1 MIKKNTVLITGATG
15 MIGQQ
20 LITEFNQRGYQVNT
34 LSRKPIKR
42 VGVKSYVWNVERN
55 EIDED
60 AVLTANI
67 ILHIA
72 GESVAAKRWTAK
84 RKAEIL
90 NSRVNSTKLIVA
102 TLRKYNHHVD
112 TYIGASAVGYYGSR
126 DNEELTE
133 KSLPQKGFLSDVCV
147 SWEDAHRVVN
157 EFAKR
162 VVVYRI
168 GAVLDKHEGAL
179 QEMMKTLPL
188 SLNYL
193 GNGKQYMSF
202 IYIKDLIRLFSWATD
217 NEHIHGTFNAVSPIP
232 VTNKAFIQSLSSYR
246 RAILP
251 ITPVPGFVLKLIM
264 GEAACIALDS
274 QNCAAEK
281 LMNAGFDFHYSNI
294 NQVFEDMFL
303 HA

>member
-1 MIKKNTVLITGATG
+1 MIKKNIVLITGATG

-55 EIDED
+55 EIDEE
-60 AVLTANI
+60 AILTANI
-67 ILHIA
+67 IIHIA
-72 GESVAAKRWTAK
+72 GESVAAMRWTTK

-90 NSRVNSTKLIVA
+90 NSRVNSTKLIIA

-126 DNEELTE
+126 GNEELTE

-147 SWEDAHRVVN
+147 SWEDAHRLVN

-168 GAVLDKHEGAL
+168 GVVLDKHEGAL
-179 QEMMKTLPL
+179 QEMLKTLPL

-217 NEHIHGTFNAVSPIP
+217 NEQIHGTYNAVSPIP
-232 VTNKAFIQSLSSYR
+232 ITNKAFIQSLSSYR
-246 RAILP
+246 RAIMP
-251 ITPVPGFVLKLIM
+251 ITPIPGFVLKLIM

-294 NQVFEDMFL
+294 NQVFEDIFIN
-303 HA
+303 A